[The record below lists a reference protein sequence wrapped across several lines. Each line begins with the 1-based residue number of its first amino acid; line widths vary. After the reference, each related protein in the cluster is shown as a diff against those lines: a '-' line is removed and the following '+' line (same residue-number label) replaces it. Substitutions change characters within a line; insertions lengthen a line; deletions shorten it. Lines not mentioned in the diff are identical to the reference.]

1 MDHIVERIEKFA
13 GGDKRHKGRDKI
25 EGENR
30 KVYIIIK
37 ITPERSVIFC
47 IPTTIILKL
56 YNFVQAPKRLEDR
69 YSNLCKILNSISAR
83 LSQNSWIFYH
93 PEREIFPGEI
103 KHNIKSPKYS
113 LGGRES

>member
-13 GGDKRHKGRDKI
+13 GGDKRHKERDKI

-47 IPTTIILKL
+47 IPITIILKL
-56 YNFVQAPKRLEDR
+56 YFRTSSKKIRRSIFESLQNFKFHLRPPLSEQLD
-69 YSNLCKILNSISAR
+69 ILSSR
-83 LSQNSWIFYH
+83 
-93 PEREIFPGEI
+93 ERNFFQG
-103 KHNIKSPKYS
+103 KLNII
-113 LGGRES
+113 

>member
-37 ITPERSVIFC
+37 ITPERSVIC

-69 YSNLCKILNSISAR
+69 YSNLLK
-83 LSQNSWIFYH
+83 F
-93 PEREIFPGEI
+93 
-103 KHNIKSPKYS
+103 
-113 LGGRES
+113 